1 MEISNF
7 KMIGKGSLIGTFDLT
22 IPEWGALKICECAV
36 FVKDGKKWITLP
48 SRVYEKDG
56 QKKYFGL
63 VKFNETVFRKL
74 EASALIQLDKLISAP
89 QQASPHNTN
98 DESLPF

>member
-7 KMIGKGSLIGTFDLT
+7 KSIAKGSLIGTFDIT

-36 FVKDGKKWITLP
+36 FEKDGKKWITLP

-63 VKFNETVFRKL
+63 VKFNETVFKKL
-74 EASALIQLDKLISAP
+74 EASALTQLDKMITSP
-89 QQASPHNTN
+89 QQVNPQHTN
-98 DESLPF
+98 DALPF